1 MNKNIKSLEKDKEN
15 LTKKNKDLNKEKE
28 KLAGEKKK
36 YEMKILQFEQKYQS
50 DMEDMYYKN
59 NSLAQ
64 SNINNEKN
72 INIGNKISQSVNVN
86 MNPKKINTLGNSFN
100 PLALVGSDNIIEEEA
115 SSGGASINPNQKGSS
130 GPKDSKV
137 NNSLKEDENDEA
149 AFEDDL
155 GLGAEY
161 EENDGEEDKDNKNTI
176 PTFNK
181 NFKVNNKKSLLQSSL
196 NSNLFEFGKDKEK
209 DEKEREL
216 IYELDKLIKEK
227 NNLLDKLENSE
238 GDKEEIQKRLEE
250 VNKEYDEKNKELED
264 LKKY

>member
-1 MNKNIKSLEKDKEN
+1 M
-15 LTKKNKDLNKEKE
+15 
-28 KLAGEKKK
+28 
-36 YEMKILQFEQKYQS
+36 MKRL
-50 DMEDMYYKN
+50 
-59 NSLAQ
+59 
-64 SNINNEKN
+64 
-72 INIGNKISQSVNVN
+72 
-86 MNPKKINTLGNSFN
+86 
-100 PLALVGSDNIIEEEA
+100 
-115 SSGGASINPNQKGSS
+115 
-130 GPKDSKV
+130 
-137 NNSLKEDENDEA
+137 LKM
-149 AFEDDL
+149 
-155 GLGAEY
+155 
-161 EENDGEEDKDNKNTI
+161 I
-176 PTFNK
+176 CPTFNK